1 MKGSGGS
8 RPARHEQ
15 KDKKGKETWQI
26 ARTADTQVTAFLRG
40 TINTLLGLVLIV
52 AAVFLL
58 GVLWRR
64 TTAAAATFV
73 LIFAFPYTV
82 LVEYYLFK
90 RVPWLMQF
98 DNWLNRT
105 FVVWFT
111 SMILLV
117 LVSLVTRPP
126 AAERL
131 QGIIWS
137 WRVARLPASE
147 RERNRGFRNLFFWWA
162 VFILVMA
169 ALYGYVIWF
178 QYFGAAAVGNGGTGG
193 VK

>member
-1 MKGSGGS
+1 MTPLAQAKALVSQT
-8 RPARHEQ
+8 R
-15 KDKKGKETWQI
+15 TWVTQI
-26 ARTADTQVTAFLRG
+26 AALQTPATAFGNNVSIAGAVL
-40 TINTLLGLVLIV
+40 NSNSAVLGG
-52 AAVFLL
+52 VFAL